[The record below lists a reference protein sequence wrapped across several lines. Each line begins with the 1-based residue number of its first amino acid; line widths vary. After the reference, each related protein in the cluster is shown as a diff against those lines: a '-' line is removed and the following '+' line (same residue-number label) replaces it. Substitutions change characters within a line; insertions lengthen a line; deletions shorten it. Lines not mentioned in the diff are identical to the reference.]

1 MCISVYLLHYYFG
14 VIVSAANQVETFRW
28 QIFQNYENFMRI
40 NIFKY
45 NKNNHSKTV
54 IQNEL

>member
-1 MCISVYLLHYYFG
+1 MCISVYLLHYSFS
-14 VIVSAANQVETFRW
+14 VKVSAANQVETFRW
-28 QIFQNYENFMRI
+28 HIFQNYKNSTRI

-45 NKNNHSKTV
+45 NKNNHSKTS